1 MIVVNYE
8 EQVTNPATGAVEHQA
23 LGSETHTQITE
34 VLLPFTPTPA
44 DPIFMT
50 KKFSGRDEYRWEVL
64 GIGQDYT
71 QPQRTYV
78 VTLLRREPVKKNY
91 YLSAILAAKK
101 ATPKKVIF
109 RNAIVEVEYGH
120 AMNIGDE
127 AGGVESNKRYVD
139 TVQRGSMPKRRLAI
153 VNQVLERK
161 EQDLIQVIP
170 ISSRK
175 PVDNE
180 SSLRMVDVT
189 ACLSNLI
196 HYQKPSW
203 AICEMMETVAPSRI
217 MAPMRRKFTGAN
229 GQAVDQRD
237 LAFATKI
244 TSSIRQELDDAMMY
258 AVHQKFRIETA
269 LNLQETKESTKAL
282 QVQVDQLSDK
292 VTALEADLASI
303 AASLN
308 MTVGELLAEV
318 AR

>member
-1 MIVVNYE
+1 
-8 EQVTNPATGAVEHQA
+8 VEHQA

-101 ATPKKVIF
+101 ATPKK
-109 RNAIVEVEYGH
+109 
-120 AMNIGDE
+120 DE